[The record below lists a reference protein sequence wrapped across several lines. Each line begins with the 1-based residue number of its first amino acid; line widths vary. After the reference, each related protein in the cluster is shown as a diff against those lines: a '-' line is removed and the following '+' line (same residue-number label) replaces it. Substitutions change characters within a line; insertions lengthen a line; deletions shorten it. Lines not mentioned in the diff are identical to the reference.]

1 MSKIRTSVKGREI
14 DMERLIT
21 KHETTPAVG
30 NLKVN
35 ARGDELGVGGQVIKT
50 REQVIQDYYRNQQ
63 PSSASFNQRA
73 TADVTA
79 APVEAAEPAKKSSK
93 KNTVQAKT
101 RDSDVDRG
109 EDE

>member
-1 MSKIRTSVKGREI
+1 MSNIRTSVKGREI

-21 KHETTPAVG
+21 KNETTPAVG

-35 ARGDELGVGGQVIKT
+35 ARGDEIGPGGKIVKT
-50 REQVIQDYYRNQQ
+50 REQVIQDYYRNQR

-73 TADVTA
+73 TADVTS

-93 KNTVQAKT
+93 KNTVRANT
-101 RDSDVDRG
+101 PDLDVDRG
-109 EDE
+109 DDE